1 MSLSIP
7 YRHPLRNTSR
17 HTPQR
22 KFYHLNNNIQS
33 DSLRVIDQE
42 NKQVGILNK
51 GEALRLAQE
60 RELDLV
66 LIAPTAKPPVAK
78 IIDFKKFLYQEEKK
92 LKEAKKGIK
101 KSVVKD
107 IKISLF
113 IAPTDLE
120 RLISKGKEFL
130 SDGYQV
136 RLNLGL
142 KGREMGK
149 QQMAFELIRKF
160 IRELGEVNVSKEP
173 RIEGRVI
180 RAVVA
185 KKK

>member
-1 MSLSIP
+1 
-7 YRHPLRNTSR
+7 
-17 HTPQR
+17 
-22 KFYHLNNNIQS
+22 LNYNIQPTT
-33 DSLRVIDQE
+33 LRVIDHE
-42 NKQVGILNK
+42 NKQVGVLNK
-51 GEALRLAQE
+51 DEAVKLARDQ
-60 RELDLV
+60 ELDLV
-66 LIAPTAKPPVAK
+66 LIAPSADPPVAK
-78 IIDFKKFLYQEEKK
+78 ITDFKKFLYQEEKK

-113 IAPTDLE
+113 IAQQDLE
-120 RLISKGKEFL
+120 RLKDKGKEFL
-130 SDGYQV
+130 SDGFQV

-149 QQMAFELIRKF
+149 QQMAFELLKKF
-160 IRELGEVNVSKEP
+160 IADLGEVNVSKEP
-173 RIEGRVI
+173 RMEGRVI